1 METKEIFEYYDMF
14 DENINL
20 LRNKIDNLVQQRID
34 FTRENSKHIKKI
46 FPIKNK
52 IYEIIDINTFR
63 TYGYDFTDEKYY
75 FKVISNILDPIRQFN
90 RYDCKYPIVKGD
102 ILDINLNKVYYSD
115 MKIDINNLKEI
126 TKENSPDKFINSFT
140 YVYVLIDKNTR
151 YYKIGRSKNPLRRE
165 KTLQSE
171 KPTIEMIYSYDAR
184 IKDEK
189 VLHDYFKSKRVRGEW
204 FDLSGSD
211 LQYIK
216 EYFNKTN

>member
-115 MKIDINNLKEI
+115 REIYINNLKEI

-151 YYKIGRSKNPLRRE
+151 YYKIGRSKNPLKRE

-171 KPTIEMIYSYDAR
+171 KPTIEMIYSHDAR

>member
-63 TYGYDFTDEKYY
+63 IYGYDFTDEKYY
-75 FKVISNILDPIRQFN
+75 FKVISNILDPIRQFS

-102 ILDINLNKVYYSD
+102 ILDINLNKVYYSHRE
-115 MKIDINNLKEI
+115 IYINNLKEI

-151 YYKIGRSKNPLRRE
+151 YYKIGRSKNPLIRE

-171 KPTIEMIYSYDAR
+171 KPTIEMIYSHDAR